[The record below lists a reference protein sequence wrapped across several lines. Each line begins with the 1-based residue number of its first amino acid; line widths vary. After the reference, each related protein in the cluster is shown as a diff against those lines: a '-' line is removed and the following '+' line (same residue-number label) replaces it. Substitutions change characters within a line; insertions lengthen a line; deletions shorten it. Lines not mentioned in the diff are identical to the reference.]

1 MRKFTLYSGRAATP
15 MLLSLLPLLSA
26 LHAPRGV
33 APRGVPPRV
42 ASVRCEGVRASAAPL
57 PLLVCTTAPSLE
69 GMAFCREALASGEYR
84 VRALTRNPSSPR
96 AAALEE
102 MGAELCVAD
111 NLDPRSLRA
120 AFEGAQ
126 ASPAHT
132 RHILSMCHKHTHT
145 HTHTHTNTHHLPPPL
160 SSFILC
166 VPMLFCHLQ
175 GIYAITT
182 WSGSSFGADGAVL
195 RADNLDSEFLMASEI
210 RQENKNTYVK
220 FPRVSHGI
228 RMGESSD
235 RVFLCR
241 GSTSSRRRRRRRGL
255 SIL

>member
-1 MRKFTLYSGRAATP
+1 

-42 ASVRCEGVRASAAPL
+42 ASVRCEAR
-57 PLLVCTTAPSLE
+57 E

-160 SSFILC
+160 YSFILC

-210 RQENKNTYVK
+210 RQ
-220 FPRVSHGI
+220 
-228 RMGESSD
+228 
-235 RVFLCR
+235 
-241 GSTSSRRRRRRRGL
+241 GL
-255 SIL
+255 NIIKAAEATDGLEHCVM

>member
-1 MRKFTLYSGRAATP
+1 
-15 MLLSLLPLLSA
+15 MLHSLLPLLGA
-26 LHAPRGV
+26 LH

-69 GMAFCREALASGEYR
+69 GMAFCREALASGEYCLSLNVAPPLLPYVRDLIVRNTKTSGEYR

-102 MGAELCVAD
+102 MGAELCVAG

-132 RHILSMCHKHTHT
+132 RHILSMCHKNTHT
-145 HTHTHTNTHHLPPPL
+145 HTHLICPPPL
-160 SSFILC
+160 FVRFVC
-166 VPMLFCHLQ
+166 
-175 GIYAITT
+175 
-182 WSGSSFGADGAVL
+182 AD
-195 RADNLDSEFLMASEI
+195 
-210 RQENKNTYVK
+210 
-220 FPRVSHGI
+220 
-228 RMGESSD
+228 
-235 RVFLCR
+235 VFFVICR
-241 GSTSSRRRRRRRGL
+241 GSMRSPHGAGAPSVLTAPSCEPTIWIRSF
-255 SIL
+255 

>member
-26 LHAPRGV
+26 VHAPRGV

-42 ASVRCEGVRASAAPL
+42 ASVRCEAR
-57 PLLVCTTAPSLE
+57 E

-145 HTHTHTNTHHLPPPL
+145 HTHTHKHTPSAPSPLFVHFVCADAFLSFAGDLCDHHMEREL
-160 SSFILC
+160 
-166 VPMLFCHLQ
+166 
-175 GIYAITT
+175 
-182 WSGSSFGADGAVL
+182 L
-195 RADNLDSEFLMASEI
+195 R
-210 RQENKNTYVK
+210 
-220 FPRVSHGI
+220 G
-228 RMGESSD
+228 
-235 RVFLCR
+235 
-241 GSTSSRRRRRRRGL
+241 
-255 SIL
+255 

>member
-1 MRKFTLYSGRAATP
+1 
-15 MLLSLLPLLSA
+15 MLGA

-33 APRGVPPRV
+33 PPRGVPPRV

-145 HTHTHTNTHHLPPPL
+145 HTHTHAHTHTICPLP
-160 SSFILC
+160 SIRSFC
-166 VPMLFCHLQ
+166 VCRCFFV
-175 GIYAITT
+175 I
-182 WSGSSFGADGAVL
+182 
-195 RADNLDSEFLMASEI
+195 
-210 RQENKNTYVK
+210 
-220 FPRVSHGI
+220 
-228 RMGESSD
+228 
-235 RVFLCR
+235 CR
-241 GSTSSRRRRRRRGL
+241 GSMRSPHGAGAPSGL
-255 SIL
+255 TAPSCAPTIWIRSF

>member
-1 MRKFTLYSGRAATP
+1 
-15 MLLSLLPLLSA
+15 MLHSLLPLLGA
-26 LHAPRGV
+26 LHAPRGLP
-33 APRGVPPRV
+33 PRGVPPRV
-42 ASVRCEGVRASAAPL
+42 ASVRCAGVRASAAPL

-145 HTHTHTNTHHLPPPL
+145 HTHTSSAPPL
-160 SSFILC
+160 YSFALC
-166 VPMLFCHLQ
+166 VPMFFL
-175 GIYAITT
+175 
-182 WSGSSFGADGAVL
+182 SFAGDLCDHHMERELL
-195 RADNLDSEFLMASEI
+195 R
-210 RQENKNTYVK
+210 
-220 FPRVSHGI
+220 G
-228 RMGESSD
+228 
-235 RVFLCR
+235 
-241 GSTSSRRRRRRRGL
+241 
-255 SIL
+255 